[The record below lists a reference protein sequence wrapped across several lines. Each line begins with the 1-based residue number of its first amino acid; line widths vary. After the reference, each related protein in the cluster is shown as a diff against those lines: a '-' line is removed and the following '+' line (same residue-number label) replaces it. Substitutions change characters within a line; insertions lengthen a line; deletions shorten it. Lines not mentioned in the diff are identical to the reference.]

1 MHAKDR
7 KCMKDIIESV
17 QSKVFKINK
26 TKMSI
31 SRSQIHAEIVFRA
44 NVRLNKRLIFCFP
57 LKITRTRYMW
67 IFKR

>member
-31 SRSQIHAEIVFRA
+31 SRSQIHAEIVF
-44 NVRLNKRLIFCFP
+44 
-57 LKITRTRYMW
+57 
-67 IFKR
+67 